1 MRIEL
6 KRRIKVQAFEVL
18 ATFAFP
24 EDRTEILSLL
34 QMANSMGSLNGER
47 VVHRQQGLLPGRPK
61 VMGTRLLNMAV
72 SMDLLDVNRGG
83 AYVLTDFGR
92 ENLEN
97 ETVFVPEKATWTVW
111 VADDPLIPAS
121 VIHVERHTEGRP
133 NKNRKDTQA
142 LPASLLA
149 LNDTKVELFR
159 PHHTKDTYMRIKRIE
174 RMGRLSD
181 AKTELEITLFADVGQ
196 ETILR
201 VSGTLGTGKSNEVSR
216 RIPFEAPPHSELFTM
231 LIDQS
236 EYTKDWNPEES
247 VLSVSFSELNNNE
260 RQNHTKRMHVKK
272 PQLEGL
278 GRFNTLE
285 LIDIPLKPRFDQD
298 AREWAEWE
306 FWNTLN
312 THPWDSEIASSWL
325 GIAERFTL
333 SSRGLAH
340 PPTAAERI
348 NDLLGMGIEN
358 MKVKELTQLR
368 MCQAVSDIG
377 GEPA

>member
-47 VVHRQQGLLPGRPK
+47 VVDRKQGLLPGRPK

-72 SMDLLDVNRGG
+72 SMDLLEVNRGT
-83 AYVLTDFGR
+83 YVLTEFGR

-97 ETVFVPEKATWTVW
+97 ESVFVPEKSTWTVW

-121 VIHVERHTEGRP
+121 VIHVERHKEGRP
-133 NKNRKDTQA
+133 DKNRMDTQV
-142 LPASLLA
+142 LPGTLLS
-149 LNDTKVELFR
+149 LNDTKVELLR
-159 PHHTKDTYMRIKRIE
+159 PHHTNDTQMRIKRIE
-174 RMGRLSD
+174 EKGRSSSVT
-181 AKTELEITLFADVGQ
+181 TELELTLLADVGQ

-201 VSGTLGTGKSNEVSR
+201 VNGSLGTGKSNKINR
-216 RIPFEAPPHSELFTM
+216 RIPFDAPPHSELFTM
-231 LIDQS
+231 LIHLSD
-236 EYTKDWNPEES
+236 YANDWHTEES
-247 VLSVSFSELNNNE
+247 VLSVSFRDLNNNE
-260 RQNHTKRMHVKK
+260 RQHHTKRMHVKK
-272 PQLEGL
+272 PHLEGL
-278 GRFNTLE
+278 GKFNTVE
-285 LIDIPLKPRFDQD
+285 LLDIPLKPRGDQD

-306 FWNTLN
+306 FWNNLT
-312 THPWDSEIASSWL
+312 THPWDTEIASRWI
-325 GIAERFTL
+325 GISERFTL
-333 SSRGLAH
+333 PTRGLAH
-340 PPTAAERI
+340 PPTVAERI
-348 NDLLGMGIEN
+348 NDLLGLGVDN

-368 MCQAVSDIG
+368 MCQAVRDIG